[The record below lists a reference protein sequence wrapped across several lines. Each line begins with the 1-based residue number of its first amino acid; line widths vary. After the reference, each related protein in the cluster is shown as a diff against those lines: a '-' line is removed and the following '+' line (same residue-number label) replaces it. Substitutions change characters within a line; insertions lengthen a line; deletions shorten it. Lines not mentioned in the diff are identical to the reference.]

1 MTSFNSK
8 AGPPPGQK
16 SKTLVGQD
24 EGLVKLLSN
33 GPALQPNNSIVRTLW
48 DVYFARRSLQRNRQS
63 GRWPDEVIL

>member
-24 EGLVKLLSN
+24 EGLVKLQSN
-33 GPALQPNNSIVRTLW
+33 GLALQPNNNIVRAQW
-48 DVYFARRSLQRNRQS
+48 AAYSARRSLQRNRQS
-63 GRWPDEVIL
+63 GRWPEEVIS